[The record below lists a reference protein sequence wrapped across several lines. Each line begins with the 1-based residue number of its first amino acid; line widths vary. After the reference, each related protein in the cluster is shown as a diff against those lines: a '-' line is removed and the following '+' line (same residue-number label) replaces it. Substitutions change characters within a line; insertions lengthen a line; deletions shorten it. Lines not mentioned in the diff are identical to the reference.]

1 MFITTC
7 FDIFPKARKTLKK
20 IPADTEVIVSKI
32 VILAPPSKGGIQ
44 DTIFCRVSI
53 CLIANGLW
61 PYGAYHVNVQV
72 LH

>member
-1 MFITTC
+1 LFITTC

-53 CLIANGLW
+53 NLASLLANC
-61 PYGAYHVNVQV
+61 AYHVNVQV